1 MKYHLAILTLLSS
14 LLAPVFADVEIT
26 SPEEGD
32 KFSGSSG
39 KATIIVKWDDNSD
52 SDSDMSLDNVKSYTL
67 SLCTNGSPIQ
77 CLDPTIKQKEITSNT
92 ATVSVEQND
101 VPSGYYFIQV
111 YTLFTNGGS
120 TINYTPRFRLTDM
133 EGTSGTLVVT
143 VTGDQPGGQTS
154 GFGQTTGSDIS
165 KSFTVPYTL
174 QTGRTRY
181 APMQMQPGSTV
192 TATTWTRK
200 FPTSAVTYYSTKH
213 TKFVV
218 HSTITPGWSYTASSE
233 VNWATVAPYPTNWY
247 AASERKLS
255 KASITAT
262 KKRKRWIE

>member
-1 MKYHLAILTLLSS
+1 MNYHLFIITLFTTLLTPV
-14 LLAPVFADVEIT
+14 LAGVKIT

-39 KATIIVKWDDNSD
+39 EASIKVNWKDDSD
-52 SDSDMSLDNVKSYTL
+52 SDSDSSFELSNVQSYTL
-67 SLCTNGSPIQ
+67 SLCTNGNPIQ
-77 CLDPTIKQKEITSNT
+77 CLDPSIKSQKLTSNS
-92 ATVSVEQND
+92 ATVTVKQDD

-111 YTLFTNGGS
+111 YAVFKSGT
-120 TINYTPRFRLTDM
+120 TITYTPRFQLTDM
-133 EGTSGTLVVT
+133 EGSSGTLTVT
-143 VTGDQPGGQTS
+143 VTGDQPDGQTS
-154 GFGQTTGSDIS
+154 ESQSSGADTS

-192 TATTWTRK
+192 TATTWTMR

-213 TKFVV
+213 SKPTVY
-218 HSTITPGWSYTASSE
+218 STITPGWSYTASSE
-233 VNWATVAPYPTNWY
+233 VNWATIAPYPTNWY

-262 KKRKRWIE
+262 QKKRRWVE

>member
-200 FPTSAVTYYSTKH
+200 FPTSAVTYYSTRH
-213 TKFVV
+213 TKPVV

-247 AASERKLS
+247 AASGRKLS

>member
-1 MKYHLAILTLLSS
+1 MKVPMFIIILLAT
-14 LLAPVFADVEIT
+14 LLAPPVIADLEVT

-32 KFSGSSG
+32 KISGSSG
-39 KATIIVKWDDNSD
+39 KARIKVNWKDTD
-52 SDSDMSLDNVKSYTL
+52 SDSDFSVENIKLYTL

-77 CLDPTIKQKEITSNT
+77 CLDPTIKGEKYTSNT

-101 VPSGYYFIQV
+101 VPSGYYFIQI
-111 YTLFTNGGS
+111 YTEFKDGS
-120 TINYTPRFRLTDM
+120 TGIVYTPRFRLTDM
-133 EGTSGTLVVT
+133 EGPTGTLVVT
-143 VTGDQPGGQTS
+143 VTGDSPEGQTS
-154 GFGQTTGSDIS
+154 ASESTGADIS

-174 QTGRTRY
+174 QTGSTRY

-200 FPTSAVTYYSTKH
+200 FPTSAVTYYSTRH
-213 TKFVV
+213 TKPVV

>member
-213 TKFVV
+213 TKPVV

-247 AASERKLS
+247 AASGRKLS

>member
-101 VPSGYYFIQV
+101 VPSGYYFIQI
-111 YTLFTNGGS
+111 YTEFKDGS
-120 TINYTPRFRLTDM
+120 TGIVYTPRFRLTDM
-133 EGTSGTLVVT
+133 EGPTGTLVVT
-143 VTGDQPGGQTS
+143 VTGDSPEGQTS
-154 GFGQTTGSDIS
+154 ASESTGADIS

-213 TKFVV
+213 TKPVV

>member
-1 MKYHLAILTLLSS
+1 MKVPMFIIILLAT
-14 LLAPVFADVEIT
+14 LLAPPVIADLEVT

-32 KFSGSSG
+32 KISGSSG
-39 KATIIVKWDDNSD
+39 KARIKVNWKDTD
-52 SDSDMSLDNVKSYTL
+52 SDSDFSVENIKLYTL

-77 CLDPTIKQKEITSNT
+77 CLDPTIKGEKYTSNT

-101 VPSGYYFIQV
+101 D
-111 YTLFTNGGS
+111 GS
-120 TINYTPRFRLTDM
+120 TGIVYTPRFRLTDM
-133 EGTSGTLVVT
+133 EGPTGTLVVT
-143 VTGDQPGGQTS
+143 VTGDSPEGQTS
-154 GFGQTTGSDIS
+154 ASESTGADIS

-174 QTGRTRY
+174 QTGSTRY

-200 FPTSAVTYYSTKH
+200 FPTSAVTYYSTRH
-213 TKFVV
+213 TKPVV

-247 AASERKLS
+247 AASGRKLS

>member
-200 FPTSAVTYYSTKH
+200 FPTSAVTYYSTRH
-213 TKFVV
+213 TKPVV

>member
-174 QTGRTRY
+174 QTGSTRY

-213 TKFVV
+213 TKPVV

-247 AASERKLS
+247 AASGRKLS

>member
-213 TKFVV
+213 TKPVV

>member
-1 MKYHLAILTLLSS
+1 MNHYLFVVTILAALLTLAL
-14 LLAPVFADVEIT
+14 ADVEIT

-39 KATIIVKWDDNSD
+39 KASIKVSWKDNSD
-52 SDSDMSLDNVKSYTL
+52 SDSDLSLDNVKSYTL

-77 CLDPTIKQKEITSNT
+77 CQDPAIKQQKLTSNS
-92 ATVSVEQND
+92 ATVTVNQDD

-111 YTLFTNGGS
+111 YTIFNSGGTT
-120 TINYTPRFRLTDM
+120 TIYTPRFRLTDM
-133 EGTSGTLVVT
+133 EGPTGTLVVT
-143 VTGDQPGGQTS
+143 VTGDQPDGQTS
-154 GFGQTTGSDIS
+154 GFDQTTGSDIS

-174 QTGRTRY
+174 QTGKTRY
-181 APMQMQPGSTV
+181 APMQMQPGSKV
-192 TATTWTRK
+192 TATTWTMR
-200 FPTSAVTYYSTKH
+200 FPSSAVTYYSTKH
-213 TKFVV
+213 TKPVV
-218 HSTITPGWSYTASSE
+218 YSTITPGWSYTASSE

-262 KKRKRWIE
+262 KKKRRWLE

>member
-1 MKYHLAILTLLSS
+1 MKYHLTLVTLLSA
-14 LLAPVFADVEIT
+14 LFVPVLADVGVT

-39 KATIIVKWDDNSD
+39 EASIKVSWKDNSD
-52 SDSDMSLDNVKSYTL
+52 SDSDFALSNVQSYTL

-77 CLDPTIKQKEITSNT
+77 CLDPAIKSQKLTSNT
-92 ATVSVEQND
+92 ATVTVKQSD
-101 VPSGYYFIQV
+101 APSGYYFIQI
-111 YTLFTNGGS
+111 YTVFKSGS
-120 TINYTPRFRLTDM
+120 TTTIYTPRFQLTDM
-133 EGTSGTLVVT
+133 EGTTGTLVVT

-154 GFGQTTGSDIS
+154 AASSAGGDTSA
-165 KSFTVPYTL
+165 SFTVPYTL
-174 QTGRTRY
+174 QTGKTRY

-192 TATTWTRK
+192 TATTWTPK
-200 FPTSAVTYYSTKH
+200 YPTSAVTYYSTKH
-213 TKFVV
+213 SKPVV
-218 HSTITPGWSYTASSE
+218 YSTITPGWSYTASSE

-262 KKRKRWIE
+262 KKKRRWLE